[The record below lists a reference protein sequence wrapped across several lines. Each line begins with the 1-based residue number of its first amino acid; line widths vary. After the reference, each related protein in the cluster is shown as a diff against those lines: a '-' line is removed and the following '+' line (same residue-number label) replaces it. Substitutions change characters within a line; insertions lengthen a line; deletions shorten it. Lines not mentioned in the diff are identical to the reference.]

1 MLKRSLRQDNVDSSS
16 DSVTSWDGVL
26 LFHSSSIIW
35 ETRNNISTYFGV
47 QVQKDSMHKVLK
59 QGFSNCD
66 IKVILSRIEHQL
78 SRKVFSVGNK
88 EHISLSLQD
97 LRALNVNT
105 ALRNGRMACKHL
117 VLETISLSQ
126 NTVGIRGHSLHC
138 VLVQFCSLDFQAPD
152 HSQLPN

>member
-1 MLKRSLRQDNVDSSS
+1 MDSSS

-35 ETRNNISTYFGV
+35 ETRNNVSTYFRV
-47 QVQKDSMHKVLK
+47 QVQKDTMHKVLK

-97 LRALNVNT
+97 LWALNVNAT
-105 ALRNGRMACKHL
+105 LRNSRMACKLWHWRL
-117 VLETISLSQ
+117 FPCHKIQLESS
-126 NTVGIRGHSLHC
+126 HSLHC
-138 VLVQFCSLDFQAPD
+138 VLVQLYSLDFQAPD